1 MTKLHKFVTLTAGVV
16 AALSLQV
23 FTAAPGGAA
32 RGAAPGG
39 APGGAARGG
48 GGRSATPVD
57 TSPRTLAPYFTPATA
72 APKAPDA
79 EGFLQRWALL
89 EPITNGLRG
98 NTGFTSS
105 YVSNAFKTLNFPEQ
119 FPKVPKDGDKVTI
132 NGQELAWHTLDS
144 TMFNV
149 KLFRFAYG
157 LGKTEYGITCFAIT
171 VVDSPREIKDVR
183 LAVGS
188 NSASQWWVNGK
199 LTNELY
205 TDRRMVADDVVSKRF
220 TLNKGPNIIQGAIIN
235 GPGMSDFCVRFLDE
249 EGKPVKDITI
259 NLDAAK

>member
-1 MTKLHKFVTLTAGVV
+1 M
-16 AALSLQV
+16 
-23 FTAAPGGAA
+23 
-32 RGAAPGG
+32 
-39 APGGAARGG
+39 
-48 GGRSATPVD
+48 
-57 TSPRTLAPYFTPATA
+57 
-72 APKAPDA
+72 PKAGPS
-79 EGFLQRWALL
+79 
-89 EPITNGLRG
+89 
-98 NTGFTSS
+98 TGKVMTSVRPFGS
-105 YVSNAFKTLNFPEQ
+105 Y
-119 FPKVPKDGDKVTI
+119 
-132 NGQELAWHTLDS
+132 TLDS

-220 TLNKGPNIIQGAIIN
+220 TLSKGPNIIQGAIIN